1 MNNPLQTLL
10 DESEKAIA
18 LQKEIINNQV
28 LQITKLNEI
37 NESLKTENQQLKQMY
52 LELSADYNQVVSMCR
67 EQQAILD
74 QLLDPAD

>member
-52 LELSADYNQVVSMCR
+52 LELSADYDQVVSMCR

>member
-1 MNNPLQTLL
+1 MTNPLQTLL

-37 NESLKTENQQLKQMY
+37 NESLKTENQQLKKMY
-52 LELSADYNQVVSMCR
+52 LELSADYDQVVSMCR

>member
-1 MNNPLQTLL
+1 MNNPLQALL

>member
-1 MNNPLQTLL
+1 MNNPLQALL

-52 LELSADYNQVVSMCR
+52 LELSADYDQVVSMCR

>member
-52 LELSADYNQVVSMCR
+52 RELSADYDEVVSMCR

-74 QLLDPAD
+74 RLLDPAD

>member
-1 MNNPLQTLL
+1 MNNPLQALL

-18 LQKEIINNQV
+18 LPKETINNQV

-52 LELSADYNQVVSMCR
+52 LELSADYDQVVSMCR

>member
-52 LELSADYNQVVSMCR
+52 LELSADCDQVVSMCR

>member
-1 MNNPLQTLL
+1 MNNPLQVLL

-52 LELSADYNQVVSMCR
+52 LELSADYDQVVSMCR

>member
-52 LELSADYNQVVSMCR
+52 LELSADYDQVVSMCR

-74 QLLDPAD
+74 QLLDPVD

>member
-37 NESLKTENQQLKQMY
+37 NESLKTENQQLKKMY
-52 LELSADYNQVVSMCR
+52 LELSADYDQVVSMCR

>member
-52 LELSADYNQVVSMCR
+52 LELSADYDQVVSMCR

-74 QLLDPAD
+74 QLLDSAD

>member
-37 NESLKTENQQLKQMY
+37 NDSLKTENQQLKQMY
-52 LELSADYNQVVSMCR
+52 LELSADYDQVVSMCR

>member
-1 MNNPLQTLL
+1 MNNPLQALL

-18 LQKEIINNQV
+18 LQKEIINNQE

-52 LELSADYNQVVSMCR
+52 RELSADYDEVVSMCR
-67 EQQAILD
+67 KQQAILD
-74 QLLDPAD
+74 RFLDPAD

>member
-37 NESLKTENQQLKQMY
+37 NESLKTENQQLKKMY
-52 LELSADYNQVVSMCR
+52 LELSADYDQVVSMCR

-74 QLLDPAD
+74 QFLDPAD

>member
-52 LELSADYNQVVSMCR
+52 LELSADYDQVVSMCR

-74 QLLDPAD
+74 QLLDPDD

>member
-1 MNNPLQTLL
+1 MNNPLQALL

-18 LQKEIINNQV
+18 LQKEIINNQE

-52 LELSADYNQVVSMCR
+52 SAINVIV
-67 EQQAILD
+67 I
-74 QLLDPAD
+74 

>member
-1 MNNPLQTLL
+1 MNNPLQALL

-52 LELSADYNQVVSMCR
+52 LELSADYDQVVSMCR
-67 EQQAILD
+67 EEQAILD

>member
-1 MNNPLQTLL
+1 MNNPLQALL

-52 LELSADYNQVVSMCR
+52 RELSADYDEVVSMCR

-74 QLLDPAD
+74 RLLDPAD

>member
-1 MNNPLQTLL
+1 MNNPLQALL

-52 LELSADYNQVVSMCR
+52 LELSADYNEVVSMCR